1 MTDEGDFVKSIT
13 MKARVDDANFE
24 EMSGAIFCFTDSQG
38 ESATQSDVYFKVSH
52 GRMKLRVNC
61 PSQNYGTLIHYKQN
75 YRSGINISEAR
86 VTSLDDVHP
95 IRNTLTTALGV
106 LGTIEKERRVYVKN
120 NIRINL
126 DDIDKLGLFVYIEV
140 FTEEQDVTA
149 PMKTVMDIQKL
160 LGIEDKDVVA
170 QSYIDM
176 LIELENPKRPSRN
189 FDDETNSSDTSL

>member
-1 MTDEGDFVKSIT
+1 MDEGDFVKSIT
-13 MKARVDDANFE
+13 MKARVEDFQ
-24 EMSGAIFCFTDSQG
+24 EMSECIFSLTDSQG
-38 ESATQSDVYFKVSH
+38 ESAAQSDVYFKVSH
-52 GRMKLRVNC
+52 GHLKLRVNR
-61 PSQNYGTLIHYKQN
+61 PSQHYGTLIHYKQN

-86 VTSLDDVHP
+86 VTSIDDVHP
-95 IRNTLTTALGV
+95 IRNTLSTALGI

-126 DDIDKLGLFVYIEV
+126 DDIDKLGLFVFIEV

-149 PMKTVMDIQKL
+149 PMKKVMDIQKL

-176 LIELENPKRPSRN
+176 LIELENPKRPTRN